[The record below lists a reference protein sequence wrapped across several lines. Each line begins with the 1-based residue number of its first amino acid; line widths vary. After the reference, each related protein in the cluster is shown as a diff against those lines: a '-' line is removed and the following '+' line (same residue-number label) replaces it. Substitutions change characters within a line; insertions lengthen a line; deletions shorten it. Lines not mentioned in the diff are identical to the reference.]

1 MSAAAKKDEGKGK
14 DAKKEETPTDPAQ
27 VAAAD
32 LDAAL
37 SLIGRGVA
45 QNEARF
51 VHRAVSKIVKM
62 RRHLSADALKA
73 AIAKQF
79 ADDNTTGAALVAY
92 LSGEA
97 PMETGA
103 AVAAAAATSGFEAE
117 LYLHMLTII
126 NLIDASKPAEAVAC
140 SKALVDKLR
149 AVKHRASIGDE
160 IAAKAYFYFAR
171 AHELH
176 GASRSIRGDLH
187 AALRTATLRADEPA
201 QAVLMNALLRNYLED
216 NLVDQAQR
224 LVSKTVW
231 PESAGNS
238 EASRFLYYLGR
249 IKAIQLD
256 YSEANTNLELAIRK
270 APKGAVGFL
279 QVANKLGVI
288 VQMLLGEIPDRDI
301 FRQKDLR
308 RSLAPYFKLTQA
320 VRVGNLSKFNAVVKE
335 HEAIFTRDKNYTL
348 ILRLRHNVIKTAVRM
363 VNVSYSRLSLGDVA
377 TKLGLDSAEDAEY
390 IVAKAV
396 RDGVV
401 DATINHQDKF
411 VTSNEVTDIYSS
423 TEPHDAF
430 HQRISFCLSL
440 HNDLVKSMR
449 YPPNAYRRYL
459 EDPEQRKNREDEA
472 SEIVASMEEE
482 EDDF

>member
-1 MSAAAKKDEGKGK
+1 
-14 DAKKEETPTDPAQ
+14 
-27 VAAAD
+27 
-32 LDAAL
+32 
-37 SLIGRGVA
+37 
-45 QNEARF
+45 
-51 VHRAVSKIVKM
+51 
-62 RRHLSADALKA
+62 
-73 AIAKQF
+73 
-79 ADDNTTGAALVAY
+79 
-92 LSGEA
+92 
-97 PMETGA
+97 
-103 AVAAAAATSGFEAE
+103 
-117 LYLHMLTII
+117 
-126 NLIDASKPAEAVAC
+126 
-140 SKALVDKLR
+140 
-149 AVKHRASIGDE
+149 
-160 IAAKAYFYFAR
+160 
-171 AHELH
+171 
-176 GASRSIRGDLH
+176 
-187 AALRTATLRADEPA
+187 
-201 QAVLMNALLRNYLED
+201 MNALLRNYLED

-238 EASRFLYYLGR
+238 EAARFLYYLGR

-270 APKGAVGFL
+270 APKSAVGFL

-363 VNVSYSRLSLGDVA
+363 VNVSYSRLSLSDVA

-459 EDPEQRKNREDEA
+459 EDPEQRKNREDDTA
-472 SEIVASMEEE
+472 EIVASMEEE
-482 EDDF
+482 EEDF